1 MVGRHHQLN
10 GHEWACSES
19 GWWTG
24 KPKCCSPWGRKELD
38 TTEPLNWTDQDR
50 LCNCPQN
57 SISLFSDLAELHF
70 PVLLSLNVALYRY
83 LPSEMWMVVM
93 CFSFMA
99 RPLRKWL
106 CSLCP
111 FYFPMVD
118 WNFNDQWLQKPD
130 ITNDSFINLDSRNII
145 WNRIACD
152 PKTITWKTVTWN

>member
-1 MVGRHHQLN
+1 MAGRHHRLN
-10 GHEWACSES
+10 GHEWARSES
-19 GWWTG
+19 WWWTG

-50 LCNCPQN
+50 LCNCPQK

-70 PVLLSLNVALYRY
+70 LVLLSLSVALYQY

-106 CSLCP
+106 CSLRP
-111 FYFPMVD
+111 FYFPTVD
-118 WNFNDQWLQKPD
+118 WNFNDKSDFRSLILQM
-130 ITNDSFINLDSRNII
+130 IHSS
-145 WNRIACD
+145 
-152 PKTITWKTVTWN
+152 TWILEILYETELPVTQKL